1 MIIVST
7 LLNHENVVM
16 IIVRTVK
23 PSIHAVFAVLM
34 ISNQYTGGWMKMFEE
49 IGYWMFVIGLLLFVD
64 GIILILFGDLL

>member
-34 ISNQYTGGWMKMFEE
+34 ISNQYTGGRHERRAQEVYM
-49 IGYWMFVIGLLLFVD
+49 LR
-64 GIILILFGDLL
+64 

>member
-34 ISNQYTGGWMKMFEE
+34 ISNQYTGGRR
-49 IGYWMFVIGLLLFVD
+49 
-64 GIILILFGDLL
+64 